1 MTASTIELTLDAF
14 EPTVSADGIVLVDF
28 WASWC
33 GPCRTFGPIFE
44 AAAANVMYTTPERAY
59 FNLGEAYRA
68 KGDPASAEGAY
79 RRALRANERMYFALM
94 LHARRRGY
102 DRFDF
107 GRSKVG
113 SGPYSYKKNW
123 GFEPQPLTYGTWAAP
138 GAAARNIDPTSEA
151 YSARIALWKK
161 LPLPVANL
169 LGPPIA
175 RGLA

>member
-1 MTASTIELTLDAF
+1 VPVASVLSLYHGDAVM
-14 EPTVSADGIVLVDF
+14 PYWGGGTYSA
-28 WASWC
+28 
-33 GPCRTFGPIFE
+33 
-44 AAAANVMYTTPERAY
+44 
-59 FNLGEAYRA
+59 
-68 KGDPASAEGAY
+68 
-79 RRALRANERMYFALM
+79 RALRANERMYFELM

-123 GFEPQPLTYGTWAAP
+123 GFEPQPLTYGMWAAP
-138 GAAARNIDPTSEA
+138 GTTPRNIDPASEA